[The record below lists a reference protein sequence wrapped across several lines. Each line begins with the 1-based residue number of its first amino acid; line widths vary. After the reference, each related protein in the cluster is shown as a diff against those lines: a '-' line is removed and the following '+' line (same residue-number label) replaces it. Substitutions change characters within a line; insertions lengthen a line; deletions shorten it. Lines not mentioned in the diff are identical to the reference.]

1 MFDDAIILD
10 VQCRMC
16 GTWHSLTVSESDYYA
31 WLDGEYVQ
39 NAFPYLSPDERE
51 LLISHTC
58 ANCWASL
65 FPPEEEEEEEGWTEF
80 EPGKFSYNELAA
92 NP

>member
-39 NAFPYLSPDERE
+39 NAFPYLSPNERE

-65 FPPEEEEEEEGWTEF
+65 FPPEEEEEEEEEECF
-80 EPGKFSYNELAA
+80 EPGRPIINMFEL